1 MSTETTVAIVAN
13 FKYLKRYID
22 NFLNQLRN
30 NGNFNGEV
38 VLITSR
44 ITPTFIF
51 KSITKDKKITILR
64 FNKINFSDQT
74 KKILNNLNTGGQPNR
89 YKTKNFQWEKLNLF
103 KKEIKNWNFIF
114 YLDINMQIHSDLN
127 ELFEIKPIKKLF
139 ARNDS
144 YPSFERTLS
153 SQFDTTHEIYKEME
167 LSFNL
172 NTNEYFQTGIL
183 YFDTS
188 IISENTYKELVNL
201 VEKYPISLTNEQGI
215 LNIYFKY
222 LNKLYEE
229 LPATI
234 GKVKTYYYWLLPNEN
249 VIITKQN
256 REKYK

>member
-1 MSTETTVAIVAN
+1 MSIDTTVAIVAN

-22 NFLNQLRN
+22 SFLNQLRK

-51 KSITKDKKITILR
+51 KSIRKDKNITILR
-64 FNKINFSDQT
+64 FNKINFSEQT
-74 KKILNNLNTGGQPNR
+74 KEALRNLNTGRQPNR

-103 KKEIKNWNFIF
+103 KKEIKNWRFIF

-127 ELFEIKPIKKLF
+127 DLLKIKPTKKLF

-144 YPSFERTLS
+144 YPSFEKTLS
-153 SQFDTTHEIYKEME
+153 SQFDSTHDLYKEME
-167 LSFNL
+167 LRFNL
-172 NTNEYFQTGIL
+172 TTNQYFQTGIL

-188 IISENTYKELVNL
+188 IISDNTYKELVNL
-201 VEKYPISLTNEQGI
+201 TEKYPISITNEQGI

-222 LNKLYEE
+222 LNNLYEE
-229 LPATI
+229 LPMTI